1 MLFSTFTEI
10 AVGSGIFLS
19 YFDSTLRNI
28 KTFCQRQ
35 LLLICHAAKVKRQQG
50 RYNNGIEKKLVKSTI
65 ILVILNNVVYVKCC
79 LDILHH

>member
-10 AVGSGIFLS
+10 AVVSGIFLS

-35 LLLICHAAKVKRQQG
+35 LLLICDAAKVKRQQG

-65 ILVILNNVVYVKCC
+65 ILVILNNVVYVKCW
-79 LDILHH
+79 LDILYR